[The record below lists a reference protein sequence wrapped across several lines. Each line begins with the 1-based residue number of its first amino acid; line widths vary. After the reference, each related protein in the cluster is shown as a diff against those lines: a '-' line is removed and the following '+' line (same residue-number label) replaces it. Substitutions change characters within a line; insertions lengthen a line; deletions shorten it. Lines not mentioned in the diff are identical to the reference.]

1 MTELLHSTI
10 CGLLC
15 SAAPHTPIGG
25 GGGADGALQLL
36 HLALLHL
43 SQVEQNACTRNA
55 YATPRRASASNHPP
69 GQRVR
74 MSRHPPTARAS
85 CSNSMAL
92 RPSSSS
98 NARSYAQIRRALS
111 AAPRYCQRMKTTAS
125 PLVGMPLG
133 PHCRALRRGVI
144 GDAIDGRSREGKFL
158 RKCEAEL
165 VAQIGGEPSFA
176 QRLLARR
183 IARVM
188 LKLELFDA
196 KMARDSW
203 TDHDARTY
211 GGLSNS
217 LRLMLRE
224 LGLKAAST
232 AKPNPL
238 VEHFS
243 RPVRQSATP

>member
-1 MTELLHSTI
+1 
-10 CGLLC
+10 
-15 SAAPHTPIGG
+15 
-25 GGGADGALQLL
+25 
-36 HLALLHL
+36 
-43 SQVEQNACTRNA
+43 
-55 YATPRRASASNHPP
+55 
-69 GQRVR
+69 
-74 MSRHPPTARAS
+74 
-85 CSNSMAL
+85 
-92 RPSSSS
+92 
-98 NARSYAQIRRALS
+98 
-111 AAPRYCQRMKTTAS
+111 
-125 PLVGMPLG
+125 MPLG

-144 GDAIDGRSREGKFL
+144 GDEIDGRSREGKFL